1 MKRRPVAVIGLGNM
15 LFQDEGTGLHA
26 TALLEE
32 LYPDLPVDIIQAGT
46 PGFTLLHQF
55 EDRKK
60 VIFLDAGYCEAEPGE
75 FRRFVKEDV
84 ISLKK
89 PGKYSLH
96 QFDLIS
102 FLNSAEEMGFLHNVE
117 VSIYCMQLG
126 ETYLSGNLSKA
137 VKTGIN
143 KLVRAVYHEVNEYMV
158 GHAGK
163 MVRNISGYE
172 YE

>member
-26 TALLEE
+26 TSLLLE
-32 LYPDLPVDIIQAGT
+32 LYPDLPIDIIQAGT

-55 EDRKK
+55 EERKK
-60 VIFLDAGYCEAEPGE
+60 IIFLDAGFCEAQPGE
-75 FRRFVKEDV
+75 YRRFTKEEV

-96 QFDLIS
+96 QFDLLT
-102 FLNSAEEMGFLHNVE
+102 FLNSAEQMGFLHNVE

-126 ETYLSGNLSKA
+126 ETGLSKHLSKE
-137 VKTGIN
+137 VLKGMSE
-143 KLVRAVYHEVNEYMV
+143 LVHAVYNEVNEYIFC
-158 GHAGK
+158 K
-163 MVRNISGYE
+163 VR
-172 YE
+172 